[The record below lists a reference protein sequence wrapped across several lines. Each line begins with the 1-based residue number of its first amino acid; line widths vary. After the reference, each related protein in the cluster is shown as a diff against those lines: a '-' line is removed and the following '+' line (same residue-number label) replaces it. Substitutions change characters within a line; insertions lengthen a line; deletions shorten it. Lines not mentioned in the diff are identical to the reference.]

1 MRTSK
6 EKSIPRI
13 VVPPPGPKSRESH
26 QRAARYIKGNS
37 SQVKQFPVVFS
48 RGEGSTITDV
58 DGNVYIDFSSGIYC
72 NSTGHCHPKVVE
84 LTREWAGRLMN
95 CHDFTTPIK
104 TLFLEEMADFLPGDL
119 SGIQLFSGGSEAVEA
134 ALRAVRTVKDGK
146 YEMFSFWGDWHGKT
160 SVSMSL
166 SSLGNYVFGPRAAGC
181 HLSAVPNCYRCPFN
195 SSYPECALLCMDVLE
210 ATINNE
216 GTGMQAGVVMEPIQG
231 YSGSVVY
238 KDEILPRVQD
248 ICRKNDM
255 LLVVDEI
262 LTGMGRTGKN
272 FCVEHYG
279 VVPDI
284 IVFGKG
290 TAGGFP
296 LSGFAIRDEYNWALE
311 KMSASTTYGGNP
323 MACAAGYATLKVIKE
338 ERILDNVNYVGRLM
352 MERLKQM
359 KNDHHIIGD
368 VRGKGLLLAIDLVK
382 NRDTKEPYTE
392 AGKMVYE
399 EAFKRGIVW
408 IPAGN
413 ILRLAPPLVIGEE
426 LALKALDII
435 EEAITVTEKHILKES

>member
-1 MRTSK
+1 MRK
-6 EKSIPRI
+6 APDIRVK
-13 VVPPPGPKSRESH
+13 PPGPQSRAWH
-26 QRAARYIKGNS
+26 DRAARHMKGYS
-37 SQVKQFPVVFS
+37 SQVRQFPVVFD
-48 RGEGSTITDV
+48 RGEGSLIMDV
-58 DGNVYIDFSSGIYC
+58 DGNTYIDFSSGIYC

-84 LTREWAGRLMN
+84 KTREWVGRLMN

-104 TLFLEEMADFLPGDL
+104 AMFLEKMAEFLPGDL
-119 SGIQLFSGGSEAVEA
+119 SGIQLYCGGAEAVEA
-134 ALRAVRTVKDGK
+134 AMRAVRTVKKGK

-160 SVSMSL
+160 SGAMSM
-166 SSLGNYVFGPRAAGC
+166 SSLGSEVFGPRGAGC
-181 HLSAVPNCYRCPFN
+181 HLAPTPDCYRCPFHLQ
-195 SSYPECALLCMDVLE
+195 YPGCNLACMDVLE
-210 ATINNE
+210 ATIDRE

-238 KDEILPRVQD
+238 RDDILPRIAE
-248 ICRKNDM
+248 ICRDRGM

-272 FCVEHYG
+272 FFVDHLG
-279 VVPDI
+279 LVPDV

-296 LSGFAIRDEYNWALE
+296 LSGFAIRAEYDWALE

-323 MACAAGYATLKVIKE
+323 MACAAGYATLEVFQE
-338 ERILDNVNYVGRLM
+338 ENILSNVNRVGAFLM
-352 MERLKQM
+352 ARMKALKES
-359 KNDHHIIGD
+359 HRIIGD

-382 NRDTKEPYTE
+382 DRSTREPFTE

-399 EAFKRGIVW
+399 KAFARGLAW

-413 ILRLAPPLVIGEE
+413 ILRLAPPLVITEE
-426 LALKALDII
+426 LAAKAMDIV
-435 EEAITVTEKHILKES
+435 EEALGETEKHFGF

>member
-1 MRTSK
+1 MKTGTVLN
-6 EKSIPRI
+6 IPDI
-13 VVPPPGPKSRESH
+13 KIPPPGPKSRELH
-26 QRAARYIKGNS
+26 DRAARHMKGYS

-48 RGEGSTITDV
+48 SGEGSTITDA
-58 DGNVYIDFSSGIYC
+58 DGNIYIDFSSGIYC
-72 NSTGHCHPKVVE
+72 NSTGHCHPKLVE
-84 LTREWAGRLMN
+84 LTREWTGRLMN

-119 SGIQLFSGGSEAVEA
+119 SGIQLYCGGSEAVEA
-134 ALRAVRTVKDGK
+134 ALRAVRTVKEGK

-160 SVSMSL
+160 SASMSL
-166 SSLGNYVFGPRAAGC
+166 SSLGNEAFGPRFAGC
-181 HLSAVPNCYRCPFN
+181 HLSAVPNCYRCPLKGT
-195 SSYPECALLCMDVLE
+195 YPECSLLCMDLLE
-210 ATINNE
+210 KTIENE

-238 KDEILPRVQD
+238 KDEILPRVQE
-248 ICRKNDM
+248 ICRNHDM

-262 LTGMGRTGKN
+262 LAGMGRTGKN

-296 LSGFAIRDEYNWALE
+296 LSGFAIREEYDWALE

-338 ERILDNVNYVGRLM
+338 ERILENVNHVGGVM
-352 MERLKQM
+352 MKRLKQM
-359 KNDHHIIGD
+359 KENHTIIGD

-382 NRDTKEPYTE
+382 DRDTKEPYTE

-399 EAFKRGIVW
+399 EAFRKGVAW

-413 ILRLAPPLVIGEE
+413 ILRLAPPLVIGEKC
-426 LALKALDII
+426 ALKALDII
-435 EEAITVTEKHILKES
+435 EEAIAETEKHFRL

>member
-1 MRTSK
+1 MTK
-6 EKSIPRI
+6 APDIK
-13 VVPPPGPKSRESH
+13 VTPPGPQSRAWHE
-26 QRAARYIKGNS
+26 RAARHMKGYS
-37 SQVKQFPVVFS
+37 SQVKQFPVVFD
-48 RGEGSTITDV
+48 RGEGSLIMDV
-58 DGNVYIDFSSGIYC
+58 DGNTYIDFSSGIYC

-84 LTREWAGRLMN
+84 KTREWAGRLMN

-104 TLFLEEMADFLPGDL
+104 AMFLEKMAEFLPGDL
-119 SGIQLFSGGSEAVEA
+119 TGIQLYCGGAEAVEA
-134 ALRAVRTVKDGK
+134 GMRAVRTVKNGK

-160 SVSMSL
+160 SGAMSM
-166 SSLGNYVFGPRAAGC
+166 SSLGNEVFGPRDAGC
-181 HLSAVPNCYRCPFN
+181 HLAPTPDCYRCPFHLE
-195 SSYPECALLCMDVLE
+195 YPACNLTCMDVLE
-210 ATINNE
+210 GTIDRE

-238 KDEILPRVQD
+238 RDEILPRIAK
-248 ICRKNDM
+248 ICHDRGM

-272 FCVEHYG
+272 FFVDHLSL
-279 VVPDI
+279 VPDV

-296 LSGFAIRDEYNWALE
+296 LSGFAIRKEYDWALE

-323 MACAAGYATLKVIKE
+323 MACAAGYATLEVFQE
-338 ERILDNVNYVGRLM
+338 EKILENVNRVGAFVMARM
-352 MERLKQM
+352 KKLKEA
-359 KNDHHIIGD
+359 HPIIGD

-382 NRDTKEPYTE
+382 DRASREPFVE

-399 EAFKRGIVW
+399 KAFARGLAW

-413 ILRLAPPLVIGEE
+413 ILRLAPPLIITEE
-426 LALKALDII
+426 LAGKAMDIV
-435 EEAITVTEKHILKES
+435 EESIAETEKHFGM